1 MANKNRSER
10 IMERLEKLRSSEK
23 KILGNLSEPERAAF
37 LFIHN
42 EPEISAQQNA
52 VNAIRN
58 REKMGINV
66 SGVKNKMLKMAKQMD
81 ERLKVKLEIPVL
93 MIKKD
98 LNMPHGKLCAQVSH
112 AISLMILNLM
122 TGDYEYRQISEANQ
136 EKLESWLEQGCP
148 VQCVMIDTAAF
159 NERLAAEPKG
169 FTTVIEDHG
178 RTVFNGQKTVT
189 VAAMPY
195 GFDVPPMTDGYIMAK
210 EKPQTDDEKRQVF
223 IVDTS
228 SKNKIEDLI
237 SMTIVATVLC
247 IMGHRADYCGY
258 DFSLTHMAEWLD
270 GGFAKIFLST
280 KDIERNKEALIGSDL
295 SFIEISPH
303 KDPEKAKMLCL
314 LPYSREE
321 AGNTTEGLRTL

>member
-10 IMERLEKLRSSEK
+10 IMERLEKLRNSEK

-37 LFIHN
+37 LFIHD

-81 ERLKVKLEIPVL
+81 ERVKVKLERPIL

-122 TGDYEYRQISEANQ
+122 TGDYEYRQISEVNQ
-136 EKLESWLEQGCP
+136 EKLESWLEKGCP

-169 FTTVIEDHG
+169 FATVIEDHG

-195 GFDVPPMTDGYIMAK
+195 GFDVPTVTDGYIMAK
-210 EKPQTDDEKRQVF
+210 EKPQTNDEKRQVF

-228 SKNKIEDLI
+228 SKNKLEDLI
-237 SMTIVATVLC
+237 SMTIIATTLC
-247 IMGHRADYCGY
+247 IMGHRVDYCGY
-258 DFSLTHMAEWLD
+258 DFSSTHMSEWLD

-280 KDIERNKEALIGSDL
+280 KDIEKNKGSLIEKEL
-295 SFIEISPH
+295 SFIEIAPH
-303 KDPEKAKMLCL
+303 KDPEKTKMLCL
-314 LPYSREE
+314 LPFSKEE
-321 AGNTTEGLRTL
+321 VGNVTEGLRTL